1 MTMKW
6 TELLFSFR
14 GRIRRLYFWLTTLV
28 FGFAAGMLT
37 STFQFI
43 AETYGMGET
52 FPTLISSSRQGHY
65 RSPSSR

>member
-28 FGFAAGMLT
+28 FGFAAGMLI

-43 AETYGMGET
+43 A
-52 FPTLISSSRQGHY
+52 
-65 RSPSSR
+65 

>member
-28 FGFAAGMLT
+28 FGFATGILN
-37 STFQFI
+37 STFQSI
-43 AETYGMGET
+43 SQTYGIGET
-52 FPTLISSSRQGHY
+52 NPDTH
-65 RSPSSR
+65 